1 MPLVGSVNIL
11 KSKKTAG
18 LGVFSKPGSFLEYT
32 IKV

>member
-1 MPLVGSVNIL
+1 MPLVESVNIL

-18 LGVFSKPGSFLEYT
+18 LGVFSKTGSFLEYT